1 MVGGLL
7 DYSVYLSPLYT
18 REGDRMRG
26 DQLRQFEDPQKGF
39 MDEFIML
46 NCNGGLFSKVF

>member
-7 DYSVYLSPLYT
+7 DYLSPLY
-18 REGDRMRG
+18 REGDQMRG
-26 DQLRQFEDPQKGF
+26 DQLRQFVDPHKGL